1 GRRRCDVRKND
12 VGLLCNQFLRESAH
26 QFHVGGCHP
35 TGVDVNVAAL
45 CPPEF
50 LKLLSERLDMRLSF
64 QVVLGIAHQH
74 PDAPHPVG
82 LLRARRERPRSRRAA
97 ECGQQFP
104 PSDGDCHTPLP
115 REGAFAKIPR
125 HERAVLTARPSARVG
140 GGTPGTGLGSP
151 PTLRLAFK
159 SCLLCPRKRTSLACL
174 GMSALCQ
181 KRTHAV
187 QQIYSITS

>member
-1 GRRRCDVRKND
+1 
-12 VGLLCNQFLRESAH
+12 
-26 QFHVGGCHP
+26 
-35 TGVDVNVAAL
+35 
-45 CPPEF
+45 
-50 LKLLSERLDMRLSF
+50 
-64 QVVLGIAHQH
+64 GIAHQH

-187 QQIYSITS
+187 QQIYSITSSARSSNVSGIVRPSAFAVVRLTTRSNLVGCSTGMSAGFVPRRILST